1 MNEQEF
7 GSAPIGRLFIR
18 CTIPAMVG
26 MGFSAIYSITDGI
39 FVGHF
44 IGQEALAAVNLV
56 MPIIM
61 IITALADM
69 VATGSSV
76 RISIL
81 LGRNDHREANRVFTV
96 CLGLITAIATVFG
109 LFGCLF
115 ARPIIGLMGADGLT
129 ADYAVEYLRVFAL
142 FMPLCCI
149 YYSTDNYL
157 RVCGRVNLSMTINI
171 VCSLLNIALDVLLI
185 VVLEQGLWAAAVAS
199 CVSMSLGAVWALVP
213 FVRRKLPLVFSK
225 GWIGMR
231 QMLVIVAN
239 GSSEFFVS
247 IAGSLFAV
255 VVNVVLL
262 RLGGS
267 TAVAAAAIVE
277 YVASLTGMVI
287 HSMVD
292 ALQPAVSYCFGA
304 GLLQRMRR
312 IQRAVMAAS
321 AVLSLLSMLFLLFGG
336 RLLLPFF
343 IKDGDAALYDLSLR
357 AMQLYALSYLV
368 SWIDGTL
375 SGFMTAVERPFHSI
389 AISLLST
396 FVFPLLFLAVLVPL
410 WGLDGVWLL
419 HFVAGVFSAAAAILI
434 VRRVRL
440 QEPPSSPP
448 VASFFQPTL
457 SLDFIRPFLAM
468 PKLKQV
474 WLWSSGL
481 TKTFNY
487 RRKAHI

>member
-7 GSAPIGRLFIR
+7 ATAPIPRLFLR
-18 CTIPAMVG
+18 CTVPAMVG

-56 MPIIM
+56 MPLIM

-81 LGRNDHREANRVFTV
+81 LGRDNHSEARRVFTV
-96 CLGLITAIATVFG
+96 CLRVIASASTVFG
-109 LFGCLF
+109 LAGFLL
-115 ARPIIGLMGADGLT
+115 ARPIISLMGADGLT
-129 ADYAVEYLRVFAL
+129 AENAVEYLRIFSL

-171 VCSLLNIALDVLLI
+171 VSSLLNIVLDVLFI
-185 VVLEQGLWAAAVAS
+185 VVLHQGLWAAALAS
-199 CVSMSLGAVWALVP
+199 CLSMSLGAVWSLVP
-213 FVRRKLPLVFSK
+213 FIRRKLPLVFTRGTISL
-225 GWIGMR
+225 R
-231 QMLVIVAN
+231 QMRRILIN

-247 IAGSLFAV
+247 IAGSLMAV
-255 VVNVVLL
+255 VMNIVLL
-262 RLGGS
+262 RLGGA
-267 TAVAAAAIVE
+267 TAVAAIAIVE
-277 YVASLTGMVI
+277 YVDSLMGMVI

-304 GLLQRMRR
+304 GLLQRMKR
-312 IQRAVMAAS
+312 IQRTVMASS
-321 AVLSLLSMLFLLFGG
+321 AVLSLLAMLFLLFGG
-336 RLLLPFF
+336 KFLLPLF
-343 IKDGDAALYDLSLR
+343 IKDGDTALYDMSLR
-357 AMQLYALSYLV
+357 AMQLFALSYLV
-368 SWIDGTL
+368 SWIERTL
-375 SGFMTAVERPFHSI
+375 SGYMTAVERPWHSL

-396 FVFPLLFLAVLVPL
+396 FLFPLMCMAVLVPL

-419 HFVAGVFSAAAAILI
+419 SFVAGVFGAIASILI

-440 QEPPSSPP
+440 ETPVPPLPTML
-448 VASFFQPTL
+448 FQPTT
-457 SLDFIRPFLAM
+457 S
-468 PKLKQV
+468 
-474 WLWSSGL
+474 
-481 TKTFNY
+481 FNY
-487 RRKAHI
+487 RRRK

>member
-1 MNEQEF
+1 MNEQEY

-18 CTIPAMVG
+18 CTVPAMLG
-26 MGFSAIYSITDGI
+26 MGFSAIYSISDGI

-81 LGRNDHREANRVFTV
+81 LGRNGHKEASLVFTV

-109 LFGCLF
+109 VLGCLL

-171 VCSLLNIALDVLLI
+171 VCSLLNIVLDLLLI
-185 VVLEQGLWAAAVAS
+185 VVLKQGLWAAAIAS
-199 CVSMSLGAVWALVP
+199 CLSMSLGAVWSLVP
-213 FVRRKLPLVFSK
+213 FVRKRLPLIFSW
-225 GWIGMR
+225 GRIGGR
-231 QMLVIVAN
+231 QMLAILAN
-239 GSSEFFVS
+239 GSSEFFIS

-255 VVNVVLL
+255 IINVVLL
-262 RLGGS
+262 RIGGA

-277 YVASLTGMVI
+277 YVQSLTGMVI

-292 ALQPAVSYCFGA
+292 ALQPAISYCFGA

-321 AVLSLLSMLFLLFGG
+321 AVLSFLSMLFLLFGG

-343 IKDGDAALYDLSLR
+343 IKDGDAALYDLSLC

-375 SGFMTAVERPFHSI
+375 SGFMTAVERPLHSI

-410 WGLDGVWLL
+410 WGLNGVWLL

-434 VRRVRL
+434 VRRVQL
-440 QEPPSSPP
+440 QPPPSLPP
-448 VASFFQPTL
+448 VTSFFQPTQ
-457 SLDFIRPFLAM
+457 SF
-468 PKLKQV
+468 K
-474 WLWSSGL
+474 
-481 TKTFNY
+481 Y
-487 RRKAHI
+487 RRKNKIR

>member
-1 MNEQEF
+1 MKKIICFRSNIVKIKILLMNEQEF
-7 GSAPIGRLFIR
+7 GSAPIGTLFVR
-18 CTIPAMVG
+18 CTVPAMAG

-81 LGRNDHREANRVFTV
+81 LGRGGNMEANRVFTV
-96 CLGLITAIATVFG
+96 CIGLIAAIATFFG
-109 LFGCLF
+109 LLGCRF
-115 ARPIIGLMGADGLT
+115 ARQIIGLMGAEGLT

-157 RVCGRVNLSMTINI
+157 RVCGQVNLSMTINI
-171 VCSLLNIALDVLLI
+171 VCSLLNIVLDVLLI

-199 CVSMSLGAVWALVP
+199 CVSMSIGTVWSLVP
-213 FVRRKLPLVFSK
+213 FVRRKLPLVFTK
-225 GWIGMR
+225 GLIGIR
-231 QMLVIVAN
+231 QMLAIVAN

-262 RLGGS
+262 HLGGS

-287 HSMVD
+287 HSMTD
-292 ALQPAVSYCFGA
+292 ALQPAISYCFGA

-312 IQRAVMAAS
+312 IQRVVMSAA

-336 RLLLPFF
+336 RLFLPFF
-343 IKDGDAALYDLSLR
+343 IKDGDAALYALSIR
-357 AMQLYALSYLV
+357 AMQLYAFSYLV

-375 SGFMTAVERPFHSI
+375 AGFMTAVERPWHSL
-389 AISLLST
+389 AISLLGT
-396 FVFPLLFLAVLVPL
+396 CVYPLLFLAVLVSL
-410 WGLDGVWLL
+410 WGLDGVWI
-419 HFVAGVFSAAAAILI
+419 HHVIAGMFSAVTAILI
-434 VRRVRL
+434 VRRSRVPRRCKSV
-440 QEPPSSPP
+440 SSPSNSKP
-448 VASFFQPTL
+448 PTT
-457 SLDFIRPFLAM
+457 R
-468 PKLKQV
+468 
-474 WLWSSGL
+474 
-481 TKTFNY
+481 
-487 RRKAHI
+487 

>member
-7 GSAPIGRLFIR
+7 GSAPIGKLFIR
-18 CTIPAMVG
+18 CTVPAMVG

-81 LGRNDHREANRVFTV
+81 LGRDNKVEANRVFSV
-96 CLGLITAIATVFG
+96 CLGLIAAISSFLG
-109 LFGCLF
+109 LVEFLF
-115 ARPIIGLMGADGLT
+115 ARPIMGLMGAGGLT
-129 ADYAVEYLRVFAL
+129 AEYAVEYLRVFAL

-171 VCSLLNIALDVLLI
+171 VCSLLNIVLDVLLI
-185 VVLEQGLWAAAVAS
+185 VVLKQGLWAAAIAS
-199 CVSMSLGAVWALVP
+199 SLSMSLGAVWSLVP
-213 FVRRKLPLVFSK
+213 FLRKRLPLLFSW
-225 GWIGMR
+225 GWIGGR
-231 QMLVIVAN
+231 QMLAILAN
-239 GSSEFFVS
+239 GSSEFFIS

-255 VVNVVLL
+255 IINVVLL
-262 RLGGS
+262 RLEGA

-277 YVASLTGMVI
+277 YVQSLTGMVI

-292 ALQPAVSYCFGA
+292 AMQPTISYCFGA
-304 GLLQRMRR
+304 GLIKRMKR

-336 RLLLPFF
+336 CLLLPFF
-343 IKDGDAALYDLSLR
+343 VKDGDAALYDLSLH
-357 AMQLYALSYLV
+357 AMQIYALSYLV

-375 SGFMTAVERPFHSI
+375 SGFMTAVERPIHSI
-389 AISLLST
+389 TISLLST
-396 FVFPLLFLAVLVPL
+396 FVFPLLFLAVLVPI
-410 WGLDGVWLL
+410 WQLDGVWMLY
-419 HFVAGVFSAAAAILI
+419 FVAGIFSAAAAIII

-440 QEPPSSPP
+440 QAPPSRPP
-448 VASFFQPTL
+448 VATFFQPTL
-457 SLDFIRPFLAM
+457 S
-468 PKLKQV
+468 
-474 WLWSSGL
+474 
-481 TKTFNY
+481 FNY
-487 RRKAHI
+487 RRKNKVR

>member
-7 GSAPIGRLFIR
+7 GSAPIGSLFVR
-18 CTIPAMVG
+18 CTVPAMVG

-81 LGRNDHREANRVFTV
+81 LGRGDNKEANRVFTV
-96 CLGLITAIATVFG
+96 CLGLIATIATVFG
-109 LFGCLF
+109 LLGYLF
-115 ARPIIGLMGADGLT
+115 ARPIIGLMGADGMT

-157 RVCGRVNLSMTINI
+157 RVCGQVNLSMTINI
-171 VCSLLNIALDVLLI
+171 VCSLLNIVLDVLLI

-199 CVSMSLGAVWALVP
+199 CASMSIGAVWSLVP

-231 QMLVIVAN
+231 QMLAIVAN

-255 VVNVVLL
+255 VVNIVLL

-287 HSMVD
+287 HSMTD
-292 ALQPAVSYCFGA
+292 ALQPAISYCFGA
-304 GLLQRMRR
+304 GLLKRMRC
-312 IQRAVMAAS
+312 IQRVVMSAA

-336 RLLLPFF
+336 RLLPLF
-343 IKDGDAALYDLSLR
+343 IKDGDTALYALSIR
-357 AMQLYALSYLV
+357 AMQLYAFSYLV

-375 SGFMTAVERPFHSI
+375 AGFMTAVERPWHSL
-389 AISLLST
+389 AISLLGNC
-396 FVFPLLFLAVLVPL
+396 VYPLLFLAVLIPL
-410 WGLDGVWLL
+410 WGLDGVWI
-419 HFVAGVFSAAAAILI
+419 HHVVAGVFSAITAVLI
-434 VRRVRL
+434 VRHVRL
-440 QEPPSSPP
+440 QEPPSALPI
-448 VASFFQPTL
+448 ASFFQPTL
-457 SLDFIRPFLAM
+457 S
-468 PKLKQV
+468 
-474 WLWSSGL
+474 
-481 TKTFNY
+481 FNY
-487 RRKAHI
+487 RRKTK

>member
-7 GSAPIGRLFIR
+7 ATAPIPRLFLR
-18 CTIPAMVG
+18 CSVPAMVG

-56 MPIIM
+56 MPLIM

-81 LGRNDHREANRVFTV
+81 LGRDNHSEARRVFTV
-96 CLGLITAIATVFG
+96 CLGVIASASTVFG
-109 LFGCLF
+109 LTGFLL
-115 ARPIIGLMGADGLT
+115 ARPIISLMGADGLT
-129 ADYAVEYLRVFAL
+129 AENAVEYLRIFSL

-171 VCSLLNIALDVLLI
+171 VSSLLNIVLDVLFI
-185 VVLEQGLWAAAVAS
+185 VVLHQGLWAAALAS
-199 CVSMSLGAVWALVP
+199 CLSMSLGAVWSLVP
-213 FVRRKLPLVFSK
+213 FIRRKLPLVFTRGTISL
-225 GWIGMR
+225 R
-231 QMLVIVAN
+231 QMRRILIN

-247 IAGSLFAV
+247 IAGSLMAV
-255 VVNVVLL
+255 VMNIVLL
-262 RLGGS
+262 RLGGA
-267 TAVAAAAIVE
+267 TAVAAIAIVE
-277 YVASLTGMVI
+277 YVDSLMGMVI

-304 GLLQRMRR
+304 GLLQRMKR
-312 IQRAVMAAS
+312 IQRTVMASS
-321 AVLSLLSMLFLLFGG
+321 AVLSLLAMLFLLFGG
-336 RLLLPFF
+336 KFLLPLF
-343 IKDGDAALYDLSLR
+343 IKDGDAALYDMSLR
-357 AMQLYALSYLV
+357 AMQLFALSYLV
-368 SWIDGTL
+368 SWIERTL
-375 SGFMTAVERPFHSI
+375 SGYMTAVERPWHSL

-396 FVFPLLFLAVLVPL
+396 FLFPLLFMAVLVPL

-419 HFVAGVFSAAAAILI
+419 SFVAGVFGAIASILI

-440 QEPPSSPP
+440 ETP
-448 VASFFQPTL
+448 VASMPTML
-457 SLDFIRPFLAM
+457 FL
-468 PKLKQV
+468 PKT
-474 WLWSSGL
+474 S
-481 TKTFNY
+481 FNY
-487 RRKAHI
+487 RRRK

>member
-7 GSAPIGRLFIR
+7 ATAPIPRLFLR
-18 CTIPAMVG
+18 CTVPTMVG

-56 MPIIM
+56 MPLIM

-81 LGRNDHREANRVFTV
+81 LGRDNHSEARRVFTV
-96 CLGLITAIATVFG
+96 CLGVIASTSTVFG
-109 LFGCLF
+109 LAGFLL
-115 ARPIIGLMGADGLT
+115 ARPIISLMGADGLT
-129 ADYAVEYLRVFAL
+129 AENAVEYLRIFSL

-171 VCSLLNIALDVLLI
+171 VSSLLNIVLDVLFI
-185 VVLEQGLWAAAVAS
+185 VVLHQGLWAAALAS
-199 CVSMSLGAVWALVP
+199 CLSMSLGAVWSLVP
-213 FVRRKLPLVFSK
+213 FIRRKLPLVFTK
-225 GWIGMR
+225 GTISLR
-231 QMLVIVAN
+231 QMRRILIN

-247 IAGSLFAV
+247 IAGSLMAV
-255 VVNVVLL
+255 VMNIVLL
-262 RLGGS
+262 RLGGA
-267 TAVAAAAIVE
+267 TAVAAIAIVE
-277 YVASLTGMVI
+277 YVDSLMGMVI

-304 GLLQRMRR
+304 GLLQRMKR
-312 IQRAVMAAS
+312 IQRTVMASS
-321 AVLSLLSMLFLLFGG
+321 AVLSLLAMLFLLFGG
-336 RLLLPFF
+336 KFLLPLF
-343 IKDGDAALYDLSLR
+343 IKDGDTALYDMSLR
-357 AMQLYALSYLV
+357 AMQLFALSYLV
-368 SWIDGTL
+368 SWIERTL
-375 SGFMTAVERPFHSI
+375 SGYMTAVERPWHSL

-396 FVFPLLFLAVLVPL
+396 FLFPLMCMAVLVPL

-419 HFVAGVFSAAAAILI
+419 SFVAGVFGAIASILI

-440 QEPPSSPP
+440 ETPVPPLPTML
-448 VASFFQPTL
+448 FQPTT
-457 SLDFIRPFLAM
+457 S
-468 PKLKQV
+468 
-474 WLWSSGL
+474 
-481 TKTFNY
+481 FNY
-487 RRKAHI
+487 RRRK

>member
-7 GSAPIGRLFIR
+7 ATAPIPRLFLR
-18 CTIPAMVG
+18 CTVPAMVG

-56 MPIIM
+56 MPLIM

-81 LGRNDHREANRVFTV
+81 LGRDNHSEARRVFTV
-96 CLGLITAIATVFG
+96 CLGVIASASTVFG
-109 LFGCLF
+109 LAGFLL
-115 ARPIIGLMGADGLT
+115 ARPIISLMGADGLT
-129 ADYAVEYLRVFAL
+129 AENAVEYLRIFSL

-171 VCSLLNIALDVLLI
+171 VSSLLNIVLDVLFI
-185 VVLEQGLWAAAVAS
+185 VVLHQGLWAAALAS
-199 CVSMSLGAVWALVP
+199 CLSMSLGAVWSLVP
-213 FVRRKLPLVFSK
+213 FIRRKLPLVFTK
-225 GWIGMR
+225 GTISLR
-231 QMLVIVAN
+231 QMRRILIN

-247 IAGSLFAV
+247 IAGSLMAV
-255 VVNVVLL
+255 VMNIVLL
-262 RLGGS
+262 RLGGA
-267 TAVAAAAIVE
+267 TAVAAIAIVE
-277 YVASLTGMVI
+277 YVDSLMGMVI

-304 GLLQRMRR
+304 GLLQRMKR
-312 IQRAVMAAS
+312 IQRTVMASS
-321 AVLSLLSMLFLLFGG
+321 AVLSLLAMLFLLFGG
-336 RLLLPFF
+336 KFLLPLF
-343 IKDGDAALYDLSLR
+343 IRDGDAALYDMSLR
-357 AMQLYALSYLV
+357 AMQLFALSYLV
-368 SWIDGTL
+368 SWIERTL
-375 SGFMTAVERPFHSI
+375 SGYMTAVERPWHSL

-396 FVFPLLFLAVLVPL
+396 FLFPLMCMAVLVPL

-419 HFVAGVFSAAAAILI
+419 SFVAGVFGAIASVLI

-440 QEPPSSPP
+440 ETPVPPLPTML
-448 VASFFQPTL
+448 FQPTT
-457 SLDFIRPFLAM
+457 S
-468 PKLKQV
+468 
-474 WLWSSGL
+474 
-481 TKTFNY
+481 FNY
-487 RRKAHI
+487 RRRK

>member
-7 GSAPIGRLFIR
+7 ATAPIPRLFVH
-18 CTIPAMVG
+18 CTVPAMVG

-81 LGRNDHREANRVFTV
+81 LGRGDHNEAHRVFTV
-96 CLGLITAIATVFG
+96 CLALITSVSTAFG
-109 LFGCLF
+109 LAGFLL
-115 ARPIIGLMGADGLT
+115 ARPLIGMMGADGLT
-129 ADYAVEYLRVFAL
+129 ADYAADYLRIFSL

-171 VCSLLNIALDVLLI
+171 VSSLLNIVLDVILI
-185 VVLEQGLWAAAVAS
+185 VVFHQGLWAAALAS
-199 CVSMSLGAVWALVP
+199 CLSMSLGAVWSLVP
-213 FVRRKLPLVFSK
+213 FIRRKLPLVFTRGTISL
-225 GWIGMR
+225 R
-231 QMLVIVAN
+231 QMRRILIN

-255 VVNVVLL
+255 VMNIVLL
-262 RLGGS
+262 RLGGA
-267 TAVAAAAIVE
+267 TAVAAIAIVE
-277 YVASLTGMVI
+277 YVDSLMGMVI

-304 GLLQRMRR
+304 GLLQRMKR
-312 IQRAVMAAS
+312 IQRTVMASS
-321 AVLSLLSMLFLLFGG
+321 AILSLLAMLFLMFGG
-336 RLLLPFF
+336 QFLLPLF
-343 IKDGDAALYDLSLR
+343 IKEGDATLYDMSLR
-357 AMQLYALSYLV
+357 AMQLFALSYLV
-368 SWIDGTL
+368 SWIERTL
-375 SGFMTAVERPFHSI
+375 SGYMTAVERPWHSL
-389 AISLLST
+389 AISMLST
-396 FVFPLLFLAVLVPL
+396 FLFPLMCMVILVPL

-419 HFVAGVFSAAAAILI
+419 SFVAGVFGAIASILI

-440 QEPPSSPP
+440 QAPAQPQPTML
-448 VASFFQPTL
+448 FQPTT
-457 SLDFIRPFLAM
+457 S
-468 PKLKQV
+468 
-474 WLWSSGL
+474 
-481 TKTFNY
+481 FNY
-487 RRKAHI
+487 RRRK

>member
-18 CTIPAMVG
+18 CTVPAMVG

-81 LGRNDHREANRVFTV
+81 LGRNNLREAHRVFTV
-96 CLGLITAIATVFG
+96 CLGLIAAIATVFG
-109 LFGCLF
+109 LLGFLF
-115 ARPIIGLMGADGLT
+115 ARPIIGLMGADGLA
-129 ADYAVEYLRVFAL
+129 ADYAMEYLRVFAL

-185 VVLEQGLWAAAVAS
+185 VVLEQGLWAAAIAS
-199 CVSMSLGAVWALVP
+199 CVSMSLGSVWSLVP
-213 FVRRKLPLVFSK
+213 FVYRKLPLVFSK

-231 QMLVIVAN
+231 QMLAILAN

-255 VVNVVLL
+255 IINVVLL
-262 RLGGS
+262 RLGGA

-287 HSMVD
+287 HSMTD

-312 IQRAVMAAS
+312 IQRVVMSAA

-343 IKDGDAALYDLSLR
+343 IKDGDVTLYDLSLR

-368 SWIDGTL
+368 SWIDSTL
-375 SGFMTAVERPFHSI
+375 SGFITAIERPLQSLT
-389 AISLLST
+389 ISLLST
-396 FVFPLLFLAVLVPL
+396 FVFPLLFMAMLVPL
-410 WGLDGVWLL
+410 WGLDGVWML

-434 VRRVRL
+434 VRRVQL
-440 QEPPSSPP
+440 QAPPSAPP
-448 VASFFQPTL
+448 VTSFFQPTL
-457 SLDFIRPFLAM
+457 S
-468 PKLKQV
+468 
-474 WLWSSGL
+474 
-481 TKTFNY
+481 FNY
-487 RRKAHI
+487 RRKNKIR

>member
-7 GSAPIGRLFIR
+7 ATAPIPRLFVH
-18 CTIPAMVG
+18 CTVPAMVG

-81 LGRNDHREANRVFTV
+81 LGRGDHNEAHRVFTV
-96 CLGLITAIATVFG
+96 CLALIASVSTAFG
-109 LFGCLF
+109 LAGFLL
-115 ARPIIGLMGADGLT
+115 ARPLIGMMGADGLT
-129 ADYAVEYLRVFAL
+129 ADYAADYLRIFSL

-171 VCSLLNIALDVLLI
+171 VSSLLNIVLDVILI
-185 VVLEQGLWAAAVAS
+185 VVFHQGLWAAALAS
-199 CVSMSLGAVWALVP
+199 CLSMSLGAVWSLVP
-213 FVRRKLPLVFSK
+213 FIRRKLPLVFTRGTISL
-225 GWIGMR
+225 R
-231 QMLVIVAN
+231 QMRRILIN

-255 VVNVVLL
+255 VMNIVLL
-262 RLGGS
+262 RLGGA
-267 TAVAAAAIVE
+267 TAVAAIAIVD
-277 YVASLTGMVI
+277 YVDSLMGMVI

-304 GLLQRMRR
+304 GLLQRMKR
-312 IQRAVMAAS
+312 IQRTVMASS
-321 AVLSLLSMLFLLFGG
+321 AILSLLAMLFLMFGG
-336 RLLLPFF
+336 QFLLPLF
-343 IKDGDAALYDLSLR
+343 IKEGDATLYDMSLR
-357 AMQLYALSYLV
+357 AMQLFALSYLV
-368 SWIDGTL
+368 SWIERTL
-375 SGFMTAVERPFHSI
+375 SGYMTAVERPWHSL
-389 AISLLST
+389 AISMLST
-396 FVFPLLFLAVLVPL
+396 FLFPLMCMVILVPL

-419 HFVAGVFSAAAAILI
+419 SFVAGVFGAIASILI

-440 QEPPSSPP
+440 QAPAQPQPTML
-448 VASFFQPTL
+448 FQPTT
-457 SLDFIRPFLAM
+457 S
-468 PKLKQV
+468 
-474 WLWSSGL
+474 
-481 TKTFNY
+481 FNY
-487 RRKAHI
+487 RRRK

>member
-7 GSAPIGRLFIR
+7 ATAPIPRLFLR
-18 CTIPAMVG
+18 CTVPAMVG

-56 MPIIM
+56 MPLIM

-81 LGRNDHREANRVFTV
+81 LGRDNHSEARRVFTV
-96 CLGLITAIATVFG
+96 CLGVIASASTVFG
-109 LFGCLF
+109 LAGFLL
-115 ARPIIGLMGADGLT
+115 ARPIISLMGADGLT
-129 ADYAVEYLRVFAL
+129 AENAVEYLRIFSL

-171 VCSLLNIALDVLLI
+171 VSSLLNIVLDVLFI
-185 VVLEQGLWAAAVAS
+185 VVLHQGLWAAALAS
-199 CVSMSLGAVWALVP
+199 CLSMSLGAVWSLVP
-213 FVRRKLPLVFSK
+213 FIRRKLPLVFTK
-225 GWIGMR
+225 GTISLR
-231 QMLVIVAN
+231 QMRRILIN

-247 IAGSLFAV
+247 IAGSLMAV
-255 VVNVVLL
+255 VMNIVLL
-262 RLGGS
+262 RLGGA
-267 TAVAAAAIVE
+267 TAVAAIAIVE
-277 YVASLTGMVI
+277 YVDSLMGMVI

-304 GLLQRMRR
+304 GLLQRMKR
-312 IQRAVMAAS
+312 IQRTVMASS
-321 AVLSLLSMLFLLFGG
+321 AVLSLLAMLFLLFGG
-336 RLLLPFF
+336 KFLLPLF
-343 IKDGDAALYDLSLR
+343 IKDGDTALYDMSLR
-357 AMQLYALSYLV
+357 AMQLFALSYLV
-368 SWIDGTL
+368 SWIKRTL
-375 SGFMTAVERPFHSI
+375 SGYMTAVERPWHSL

-396 FVFPLLFLAVLVPL
+396 FLFPLMCMAVLVPL

-419 HFVAGVFSAAAAILI
+419 SFVAGVFGAIASILI

-440 QEPPSSPP
+440 ETPVPPLPTML
-448 VASFFQPTL
+448 FQPTT
-457 SLDFIRPFLAM
+457 S
-468 PKLKQV
+468 
-474 WLWSSGL
+474 
-481 TKTFNY
+481 FNY
-487 RRKAHI
+487 RRRK

>member
-1 MNEQEF
+1 
-7 GSAPIGRLFIR
+7 
-18 CTIPAMVG
+18 MVG

-56 MPIIM
+56 MPVIM

-81 LGRNDHREANRVFTV
+81 LGRDDHTEAHRVFTV

-109 LFGCLF
+109 LLGFLL
-115 ARPIIGLMGADGLT
+115 ARPLIGLMGADGLT
-129 ADYAVEYLRVFAL
+129 AEYAVEYLRVFAL

-199 CVSMSLGAVWALVP
+199 CVSMSLGAVWSLVP
-213 FVRRKLPLVFSK
+213 FVRRKLPLVFAK

-231 QMLVIVAN
+231 QMLAIMAN

-255 VVNVVLL
+255 IINVVLL

-292 ALQPAVSYCFGA
+292 ALQPTVSYCFGA
-304 GLLQRMRR
+304 GLLRRMKR

-343 IKDGDAALYDLSLR
+343 IKDGDTALYAMSLR

-375 SGFMTAVERPFHSI
+375 SGFMTAVERPLHSLS
-389 AISLLST
+389 ISLLST
-396 FVFPLLFLAVLVPL
+396 FFFPLLFMAVLVPL

-440 QEPPSSPP
+440 QEPTNEARAEQTRLLSLARRKSESQPPSTPT
-448 VASFFQPTL
+448 VTTFFQPTL
-457 SLDFIRPFLAM
+457 S
-468 PKLKQV
+468 
-474 WLWSSGL
+474 
-481 TKTFNY
+481 FNY
-487 RRKAHI
+487 RRKNKIR

>member
-7 GSAPIGRLFIR
+7 ATAPILRLFVR
-18 CTIPAMVG
+18 CTVPAMVG

-81 LGRNDHREANRVFTV
+81 LGRDDHSEARRVFTV
-96 CLGLITAIATVFG
+96 CLGLIASASTVFG
-109 LFGCLF
+109 LTGFLL
-115 ARPIIGLMGADGLT
+115 ARPIINLMGADGLT
-129 ADYAVEYLRVFAL
+129 ADYAVEYLRMFSL

-171 VCSLLNIALDVLLI
+171 VSSLLNIVLDVLLI
-185 VVLEQGLWAAAVAS
+185 VVFHKGLWAAALAS
-199 CVSMSLGAVWALVP
+199 CLSMSLGAVWSLVP
-213 FVRRKLPLVFSK
+213 FIRRKLPLMFTRGTISL
-225 GWIGMR
+225 R
-231 QMLVIVAN
+231 QMRRILIN

-247 IAGSLFAV
+247 IAGSLMAV
-255 VVNVVLL
+255 VMNVVLL
-262 RLGGS
+262 RLGGA
-267 TAVAAAAIVE
+267 TAVAAIAIVE
-277 YVASLTGMVI
+277 YVDSLMSMVI

-304 GLLQRMRR
+304 GLLQRMKR
-312 IQRAVMAAS
+312 IQRAVMTSS
-321 AVLSLLSMLFLLFGG
+321 AVLSLLAMLFLLFGG
-336 RLLLPFF
+336 RFLLPLF
-343 IKDGDAALYDLSLR
+343 IKDGDVALYDMSLR
-357 AMQLYALSYLV
+357 AMQLFALSYLV
-368 SWIDGTL
+368 SWIERTL
-375 SGFMTAVERPFHSI
+375 SGYMTAVERPLHSL

-396 FVFPLLFLAVLVPL
+396 FLFPLMCMAVLVPL

-419 HFVAGVFSAAAAILI
+419 SFVAGVFGAVASILI

-440 QEPPSSPP
+440 ETPVPSQPTML
-448 VASFFQPTL
+448 FQPTT
-457 SLDFIRPFLAM
+457 S
-468 PKLKQV
+468 
-474 WLWSSGL
+474 
-481 TKTFNY
+481 FNY
-487 RRKAHI
+487 RRRK